1 MDLVIDI
8 GNTRCKV
15 GIFNII
21 GEMLFFEN
29 FENLSLSRL
38 QFLCDEY
45 KVRRSILSSVRKEDP
60 ELITSLASNTQHV
73 LFSHTSKLPITV
85 AYHTPQTLGLDRL
98 AGAVASC
105 QSFPKE
111 DVLSI
116 QAGSCMVY
124 DFVDRNGIYHG
135 GAISPGID
143 MRFKALKQFTGKLP
157 LIEKSEI
164 NYYVGND
171 TQQSIKSGV
180 INGLI
185 FEVKGFI
192 DQYKSDYPNL
202 KIILSGGDA
211 EYLRKSIK
219 NVIFAGSNFILKG
232 LHEIL
237 KINAEEIL

>member
-1 MDLVIDI
+1 MDLTIDI

-15 GIFNII
+15 GVFTPN
-21 GEMLFFEN
+21 GEMLFFEH
-29 FENLSLSRL
+29 FENISIKQL
-38 QFLCDEY
+38 QFLCDKY
-45 KVRRSILSSVRKEDP
+45 GVRRSILSSVRKEDP
-60 ELITSLASNTQHV
+60 ELITFLASNTRHV

-85 AYHTPQTLGLDRL
+85 GYHTPQTLGLDRL
-98 AGAVASC
+98 AGAVASHC
-105 QSFPKE
+105 CFPKE

-116 QAGSCMVY
+116 QAGSCIVY
-124 DFVDRNGIYHG
+124 DFIDQNGIYYG

-143 MRFKALKQFTGKLP
+143 MRFKALKHFTGKLP
-157 LIEKSEI
+157 LVEKSEI
-164 NYYVGND
+164 DHYVGNN

-185 FEVKGFI
+185 FEIKGFI
-192 DQYKSDYPNL
+192 DQYERDYPDL

-237 KINAEEIL
+237 KINAKEIL